1 MTFTWPQA
9 APGAVDNAV
18 AAGQEIAVGAG
29 GSALGLLV
37 SASYGPAGGAGRI
50 TYTDGSSEIY
60 RLASPDWAG
69 AATPTAVPAV
79 VTSVQN
85 QPANAQATKAA
96 QVFAV
101 RIPLRAGKTVDRVT
115 LPDTGGP
122 VKWVPSLHVFA
133 LAVQN

>member
-1 MTFTWPQA
+1 
-9 APGAVDNAV
+9 
-18 AAGQEIAVGAG
+18 
-29 GSALGLLV
+29 
-37 SASYGPAGGAGRI
+37 
-50 TYTDGSSEIY
+50 
-60 RLASPDWAG
+60 
-69 AATPTAVPAV
+69 